1 MAQAVWAKNA
11 AQHGCCLACRAHW
24 HLRLMLCLAGKSLL
38 IRCWTGLLQQWSS
51 LHYSI
56 SLVACT
62 ALAARSRSGHTPNTG
77 LAMSSRSRDVLARR
91 PLGRAWPCGHVGRS
105 SAAWSRPR
113 GGARRR
119 AWRPVTAR
127 CSCAWRRCGARTRPP
142 PGPPPL
148 PRRRAGAAQMTPLRQ
163 ARGGI
168 LSVYLRRCVG
178 ARAPRLNHD
187 CACRRA
193 PAAAC
198 TTHMRAGP
206 QVRLSGMCSR
216 TAAARAHSRPALAP
230 AGTRMM
236 RTYGVAGPRVARAAG
251 GAAAHSRAQRRARSH
266 RSPSAS
272 CNRWHRRHGTP
283 VRAGACHAVLA
294 HPVRHARC
302 LSRCPPAA
310 SGGVDLGGAAVHRG
324 LSEPRE
330 AHLLHGLAGRVVRER
345 SPAELSPQP
354 RRAASLRTRCL
365 SPLRRPSQSYLR
377 TCQPATRTA
386 GALPRMMPSGAGA
399 FQPCTPRMPPD
410 QVLREPRTLHCP
422 SLCRRQGRAPSGR
435 ARQRCRGCT

>member
-1 MAQAVWAKNA
+1 MAWRGPAW
-11 AQHGCCLACRAHW
+11 RA
-24 HLRLMLCLAGKSLL
+24 R
-38 IRCWTGLLQQWSS
+38 
-51 LHYSI
+51 
-56 SLVACT
+56 LVAPLRT
-62 ALAARSRSGHTPNTG
+62 AGRSAGRGHTGHPLLPATDGTG
-77 LAMSSRSRDVLARR
+77 AMAHLCE
-91 PLGRAWPCGHVGRS
+91 LEHVM
-105 SAAWSRPR
+105 
-113 GGARRR
+113 
-119 AWRPVTAR
+119 R
-127 CSCAWRRCGARTRPP
+127 C
-142 PGPPPL
+142 L
-148 PRRRAGAAQMTPLRQ
+148 
-163 ARGGI
+163 
-168 LSVYLRRCVG
+168 
-178 ARAPRLNHD
+178 
-187 CACRRA
+187 
-193 PAAAC
+193 
-198 TTHMRAGP
+198 
-206 QVRLSGMCSR
+206 
-216 TAAARAHSRPALAP
+216 
-230 AGTRMM
+230 
-236 RTYGVAGPRVARAAG
+236 
-251 GAAAHSRAQRRARSH
+251 
-266 RSPSAS
+266 
-272 CNRWHRRHGTP
+272 
-283 VRAGACHAVLA
+283 

-345 SPAELSPQP
+345 PPAELSPQP